1 MPEKSTLPAQC
12 ASCAF
17 NVIEPCIIAGV
28 PRESLHCQKR
38 IVTYPNATHCP
49 YFERAA
55 GAD

>member
-1 MPEKSTLPAQC
+1 LESPPTQC
-12 ASCAF
+12 PSCAF
-17 NVIEPCIIAGV
+17 NTPEKYIIAGV

-49 YFERAA
+49 FYQREA